1 MITGSFVTQLGTVV
15 VAIDDG
21 TSPNILFDISSIGSI
36 NYDFDQTPDQVNIDR
51 IQALYSYMNLTAP
64 NFNKSGVDVWSR
76 IVLATADG
84 AVLPV
89 AVTVGTFVFSFRL
102 RGADIS
108 FDERSR
114 EVTMRLSPFID
125 AEANAGNVFSDIPI
139 GDKPFVSFGNATYR
153 LASPAQWIQKA
164 MNRVFGNAF
173 DSVYLS
179 GKTELSGA
187 SYEEFIYD
195 LPEIASNRIGFG
207 MVEMTNNDFDGVEDG
222 ATEFLP
228 TGTISY
234 NAVPLPP
241 DNIDPLNP
249 PPNLSPTQIIITGTG
264 TSFLSELRLRDIVL
278 IEGARV
284 GDVIEI
290 ISDTSARVTF
300 SLATSPLFADDNPFT
315 TLRPVF
321 PSDIPALQVLKGLAG
336 IEGAI
341 FGTGF
346 SKNFYVNRIR
356 RDGADT
362 VTVDW
367 NKVVDF
373 SPSAYPLS
381 LGRSFVAQRSSK
393 DREGSGLYG
402 RWPIRR
408 DSSDA
413 FTFYSPIPNLT
424 DFESRTTGN
433 PSGTNGLEIGIAAG
447 YPFLNKVR
455 AIPFSAQ
462 YTSFSTGAILENVL
476 TRIGLTSY
484 FQALNNTSGGIMV
497 EFTVIG
503 AFDVKPWELIQF
515 DTRAP
520 EKYRDRQWRITSISY
535 DLINNTARIK
545 AYQIDDIT
553 TPVFPENP
561 IAFGI
566 NSAFGQGLLPKGMY
580 NAVQAQIG
588 DGIGQSQDILFRTAQ
603 PLSRGFNSFF
613 VIDSAS
619 INPSDFPDGFVAL
632 RGYAIKLLNPI
643 TLQSYNAVL
652 SQDFRIGDQQMFV
665 EPVDI
670 GLDTIPAGSY
680 VYVSQRQIL
689 SGLITGEFSTRIFAE
704 SRAIG
709 ILTARVNGG
718 VQFIPVQLF
727 TRVRRG
733 QDLQVTGLGGVVYNF
748 TAGADYDVGVYQ
760 DMDIRDAD
768 GVGAFI
774 DALAGA
780 SILGDPVFAQAEL
793 LISPGEIRLEAS
805 EQIVLKAGTGLDAGK
820 IATVGLYGDFGD
832 GSVIDISADLV
843 KINGIEF
850 VEGTGVDDGYVQTDN
865 YSSGVSGW
873 KLFGDGSLEAQDVLL
888 RGVILGFGATTDYF
902 GNAINQSFNLSKRG
916 LYFINDDT
924 KIEESSIVQGDVD
937 TTGITSKG
945 LLFTYFDSV
954 NSDYYTIELMYQRN
968 GTFVPSS
975 LIFKGI
981 DDVNTTATD
990 ILEVRGPGSTNPN
1003 DLNYGFIKAHR
1014 DIIAEERVT
1023 IGTDLVI
1030 SQRIFTQGINTIDT
1044 STDFPYTVGATD
1056 YYVRIEDGGTIG
1068 GTITLPA
1075 ATGSGR
1081 LLTFKDATGSAG
1093 AAPFTIQRA
1102 GTDTIDGATSVS
1114 LNTNFG
1120 TVKLI
1125 DGASGKWDRI

>member
-1 MITGSFVTQLGTVV
+1 
-15 VAIDDG
+15 
-21 TSPNILFDISSIGSI
+21 
-36 NYDFDQTPDQVNIDR
+36 
-51 IQALYSYMNLTAP
+51 
-64 NFNKSGVDVWSR
+64 
-76 IVLATADG
+76 
-84 AVLPV
+84 
-89 AVTVGTFVFSFRL
+89 
-102 RGADIS
+102 
-108 FDERSR
+108 
-114 EVTMRLSPFID
+114 
-125 AEANAGNVFSDIPI
+125 
-139 GDKPFVSFGNATYR
+139 
-153 LASPAQWIQKA
+153 
-164 MNRVFGNAF
+164 
-173 DSVYLS
+173 
-179 GKTELSGA
+179 
-187 SYEEFIYD
+187 
-195 LPEIASNRIGFG
+195 
-207 MVEMTNNDFDGVEDG
+207 
-222 ATEFLP
+222 
-228 TGTISY
+228 
-234 NAVPLPP
+234 
-241 DNIDPLNP
+241 
-249 PPNLSPTQIIITGTG
+249 
-264 TSFLSELRLRDIVL
+264 
-278 IEGARV
+278 
-284 GDVIEI
+284 
-290 ISDTSARVTF
+290 
-300 SLATSPLFADDNPFT
+300 
-315 TLRPVF
+315 
-321 PSDIPALQVLKGLAG
+321 
-336 IEGAI
+336 
-341 FGTGF
+341 
-346 SKNFYVNRIR
+346 VNRIR

-873 KLFGDGSLEAQDVLL
+873 KLFGDGDAEFNDVTV
-888 RGVILGFGATTDYF
+888 RGVVTNFAGSYVLNDDGFQLEYGAYLSDNATGIRWADGVTTESYIASFDAEGLKAIQMFVNSNTGKILFSLGAGLDPDDRPQILRQTIQSPNYTGGTIDIT
-902 GNAINQSFNLSKRG
+902 GNA
-916 LYFINDDT
+916 
-924 KIEESSIVQGDVD
+924 SIGGD
-937 TTGITSKG
+937 
-945 LLFTYFDSV
+945 L
-954 NSDYYTIELMYQRN
+954 
-968 GTFVPSS
+968 
-975 LIFKGI
+975 
-981 DDVNTTATD
+981 
-990 ILEVRGPGSTNPN
+990 
-1003 DLNYGFIKAHR
+1003 
-1014 DIIAEERVT
+1014 IAE
-1023 IGTDLVI
+1023 G
-1030 SQRIFTQGINTIDT
+1030 RIFTQGINTIDT

-1093 AAPFTIQRA
+1093 AASFTIQRA